1 VQVSSDRCLRR
12 HPYRMNDLVALTPG
26 DVGDGK
32 ASPSSGRGD
41 DAAARPAESTTVF
54 GPEEA

>member
-1 VQVSSDRCLRR
+1 
-12 HPYRMNDLVALTPG
+12 MNDLVALTPG